1 MVRSNG
7 LLSGLIF
14 AYDATWRLGTLYL
27 SAQPFGKLLG
37 VVPTLVAGSLIA
49 VGFVVPQYVAWLE
62 YCTDNS
68 AAETLR
74 PWCKK
79 RVPSIYAWVQ
89 SHYWDVGFL
98 RYWTISNIPLF
109 ILAAPMLYILAKSAI
124 WGLTRRTDSKIIKPG
139 KRNSKIDP
147 SNNPGIRTPN
157 GERARQIIVRLAI
170 PQLAVAVMALTGYH
184 VQIITRL
191 ASGYPVW
198 YWWLASMMS
207 ENREVELFGRKWR
220 LARVISR
227 WMVLYAI
234 LQGGLFASF
243 LPPA

>member
-1 MVRSNG
+1 MSYAGVADPAYAAALAGLIVAHVCHLLSVLVLYRLSSLVLLRLSKPGHPCMPFIAAGLHVISPAGIFLSAPYSESLFSFLSFSGSCLYAESAMERPKGKFSLGSCKLLASGLVFGIATMVRSNG

-89 SHYWDVGFL
+89 SHYW
-98 RYWTISNIPLF
+98 
-109 ILAAPMLYILAKSAI
+109 
-124 WGLTRRTDSKIIKPG
+124 
-139 KRNSKIDP
+139 
-147 SNNPGIRTPN
+147 
-157 GERARQIIVRLAI
+157 
-170 PQLAVAVMALTGYH
+170 
-184 VQIITRL
+184 
-191 ASGYPVW
+191 
-198 YWWLASMMS
+198 
-207 ENREVELFGRKWR
+207 
-220 LARVISR
+220 
-227 WMVLYAI
+227 
-234 LQGGLFASF
+234 
-243 LPPA
+243 